1 MRLLLTVLACV
12 LLAGCDLGDD
22 RDLCCYRGG
31 MTYRLTYDGYD
42 YFPEKVE
49 RLRCFLFSGD
59 DGRFLRELPTVPGR
73 PERVDLSGLEEGEYG
88 LIAVGNLDDYG
99 EVEGL
104 EESVRSLRFG
114 ACDFFRG
121 TRALAGS
128 GDELYWG
135 AKRFRMEAGCANE
148 FVTELSNVHCHLKV
162 MVEWEG
168 LPPGS
173 GNYYLQLSGVHEGYD
188 LFPGNARP
196 LGERIFPAYTGELR
210 SSVEESGLLSLAL
223 RTEFV
228 TLRYTN
234 EEIPS
239 IRVWY
244 GSRAQTELIDLKR
257 VFRLWGWY
265 PDSTP
270 VQEYE
275 LHLLIYR
282 DGSVQLSPSLDVGV
296 NDWTDGGTFE

>member
-1 MRLLLTVLACV
+1 MRALLAIVLCV

-31 MTYRLTYDGYD
+31 MTYRLTYDGHD

-49 RLRCFLFSGD
+49 HLRCFLFSGD

-73 PERVDLSGLEEGEYG
+73 PERVDLSGLEEGDYG

-104 EESVRSLRFG
+104 AESVRGLRFG
-114 ACDFFRG
+114 ACDFFRD
-121 TRALAGS
+121 TPALAE
-128 GDELYWG
+128 GDQLYWG
-135 AKRFRMEAGCANE
+135 AKRFRMEAGCENE
-148 FVTELSNVHCHLKV
+148 FVTELSNIHCHLKV

-173 GNYYLQLSGVHEGYD
+173 GSYYLQLSGVHEGYD
-188 LFPGNARP
+188 LFPGDAWK
-196 LGERIFPAYTGELR
+196 LGGRLFPAYTGGLR
-210 SSVEESGLLSLAL
+210 SSVEESSLLSLSL
-223 RTEFV
+223 YTEFV
-228 TLRYTN
+228 TLRYTD
-234 EEIPS
+234 EDIPS
-239 IRVWY
+239 IRLWY
-244 GSRAQTELIDLKR
+244 GDRALTDLIDLKR

-275 LHLLIYR
+275 LHLLIGR
-282 DGSVQLSPSLDVGV
+282 DGSVKLSPSLDVGV
-296 NDWTDGGTFE
+296 NDWVDGGSFG

>member
-42 YFPEKVE
+42 YFPEKVDH
-49 RLRCFLFSGD
+49 LRCFLFSGD

-73 PERVDLSGLEEGEYG
+73 PERVDLSGLEEGDYG
-88 LIAVGNLDDYG
+88 LIAVGNLEEYG
-99 EVEGL
+99 EVEGF

-121 TRALAGS
+121 TRALAGG

-148 FVTELSNVHCHLKV
+148 FVTELSNIHCHLKV

-173 GNYYLQLSGVHEGYD
+173 GSYYLQLSGVHEGYD
-188 LFPGNARP
+188 LFPGDAWK
-196 LGERIFPAYTGELR
+196 LGERLFPAYAGGLR
-210 SSVEESGLLSLAL
+210 SSVEESSLLSLSL
-223 RTEFV
+223 YTEFV
-228 TLRYTN
+228 TLRYTD
-234 EEIPS
+234 EDIPS
-239 IRVWY
+239 IRLWY
-244 GSRAQTELIDLKR
+244 GGRAQTDLIDLKR

-275 LHLLIYR
+275 LRMLIGR
-282 DGSVQLSPSLDVGV
+282 DGSVKLSPSLDVGV
-296 NDWTDGGTFE
+296 NDWVDGGSFG

>member
-49 RLRCFLFSGD
+49 HLRCFLFSGD

-73 PERVDLSGLEEGEYG
+73 PERVDLSGLEEGDYG

-173 GNYYLQLSGVHEGYD
+173 GSYYLQLSGVHEGYD
-188 LFPGNARP
+188 LFPGDAWK
-196 LGERIFPAYTGELR
+196 LGERLFPAYAGGLR
-210 SSVEESGLLSLAL
+210 SSVEESSLLSLSL
-223 RTEFV
+223 YTEFV
-228 TLRYTN
+228 TLRYTD
-234 EEIPS
+234 EDIPS
-239 IRVWY
+239 IRLWY
-244 GSRAQTELIDLKR
+244 GGRAQTDLIDLKR

-275 LHLLIYR
+275 LRMLIGR
-282 DGSVQLSPSLDVGV
+282 DGSVKLSPSLDVGV
-296 NDWTDGGTFE
+296 NDWVDGGSFG

>member
-49 RLRCFLFSGD
+49 HLRCFLFSGD

-73 PERVDLSGLEEGEYG
+73 PERVDLSGLEEGDYG

-135 AKRFRMEAGCANE
+135 AKRFRMEAGCENE

-173 GNYYLQLSGVHEGYD
+173 GSYYLQLSGVHEGYD
-188 LFPGNARP
+188 LFPGDAWK
-196 LGERIFPAYTGELR
+196 LGERLFPAYAGGLR
-210 SSVEESGLLSLAL
+210 SSVEESSLLSLSL
-223 RTEFV
+223 YTEFV
-228 TLRYTN
+228 TLRYTD
-234 EEIPS
+234 EDIPS
-239 IRVWY
+239 IRLWY
-244 GSRAQTELIDLKR
+244 GGRAQTDLIDLKR

-275 LHLLIYR
+275 LRMLIGR
-282 DGSVQLSPSLDVGV
+282 DGSVKLSPSLDVGV
-296 NDWTDGGTFE
+296 NDWVDGGSFG

>member
-49 RLRCFLFSGD
+49 HLRCFLFSGD

-73 PERVDLSGLEEGEYG
+73 PERVDLSGLEEGDYG
-88 LIAVGNLDDYG
+88 LIAVGNLNDYG

-135 AKRFRMEAGCANE
+135 AKRFRMEAGCENE

-173 GNYYLQLSGVHEGYD
+173 GSYYLQLSGVHEGYD
-188 LFPGNARP
+188 LFPGDAWK
-196 LGERIFPAYTGELR
+196 LGERLFPAYAGGLR
-210 SSVEESGLLSLAL
+210 SSVEESSLLSLSL
-223 RTEFV
+223 YTEFV
-228 TLRYTN
+228 TLRYTD
-234 EEIPS
+234 EDIPS
-239 IRVWY
+239 IRLWY
-244 GSRAQTELIDLKR
+244 GGRAQTDLIDLKR

-275 LHLLIYR
+275 LRMLIGR
-282 DGSVQLSPSLDVGV
+282 DGSVKLSPSLDVGV
-296 NDWTDGGTFE
+296 NDWVDGGSFG

>member
-49 RLRCFLFSGD
+49 HLRCFLFSGD

-88 LIAVGNLDDYG
+88 LIAVGNLEDYG
-99 EVEGL
+99 EVEGF

-121 TRALAGS
+121 TRALAGG

-148 FVTELSNVHCHLKV
+148 FVTELSNIHCHLKV

-173 GNYYLQLSGVHEGYD
+173 GSYYLQLSGVHEGYD
-188 LFPGNARP
+188 LFPGDAWK
-196 LGERIFPAYTGELR
+196 LGERLFPAYAGGLR
-210 SSVEESGLLSLAL
+210 SSVEESSLLSLSL
-223 RTEFV
+223 YTEFV
-228 TLRYTN
+228 TLRYTD
-234 EEIPS
+234 EDIPS
-239 IRVWY
+239 IRLWY
-244 GSRAQTELIDLKR
+244 GGRAQTDLIDLKR

-265 PDSTP
+265 PGSTP

-275 LHLLIYR
+275 LRMLIGR
-282 DGSVQLSPSLDVGV
+282 DGSVKLSPSLDVGV
-296 NDWTDGGTFE
+296 NDWVDGGSFG